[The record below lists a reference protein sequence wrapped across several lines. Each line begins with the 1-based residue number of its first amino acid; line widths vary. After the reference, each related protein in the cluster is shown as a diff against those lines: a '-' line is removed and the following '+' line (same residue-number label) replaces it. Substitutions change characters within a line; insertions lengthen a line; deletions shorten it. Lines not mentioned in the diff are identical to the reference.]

1 MKNSTHPTFGYVD
14 FFSYICLKNNM
25 CTFRQA
31 LNEIIEDDIQDLFL
45 SMRNSVYEAYD
56 FIKDYFNLKNDKIK
70 ITKDNGILIEV
81 HQDNNFI
88 EEIKQIMNKRD
99 MFLTTITPTFE
110 DSVILQFVPT
120 LTK

>member
-1 MKNSTHPTFGYVD
+1 
-14 FFSYICLKNNM
+14 M

-45 SMRNSVYEAYD
+45 SMRNSVYETYD